1 MADEQSPTVEIAPT
15 VVISNS
21 DNESENDAG
30 THSGIV
36 DEPGEVSSH
45 ITAEDEPS
53 SETVVIA
60 EIEAGR
66 DVALAEIAASVE
78 RDRIELEGERVEAIA
93 ETNREYEECRSG
105 NSGTTGAGGNAGEFI
120 DPAAAVG
127 SGNGDGGITDSAG
140 TRFDATI
147 HSSPDARNN
156 DGTFRRKRGR
166 KPGGGNNNNRTRAQV
181 HSDIKETAQFLAQG
195 LLLFHASMAAMTKTP
210 ELILDG
216 EEAQG
221 LAESGLTLA
230 AMYDITPDPKLQAA
244 IFLPVKLE

>member
-93 ETNREYEECRSG
+93 ETNREYEECLV
-105 NSGTTGAGGNAGEFI
+105 EI
-120 DPAAAVG
+120 AALRERV
-127 SGNGDGGITDSAG
+127 
-140 TRFDATI
+140 
-147 HSSPDARNN
+147 
-156 DGTFRRKRGR
+156 
-166 KPGGGNNNNRTRAQV
+166 
-181 HSDIKETAQFLAQG
+181 E
-195 LLLFHASMAAMTKTP
+195 
-210 ELILDG
+210 
-216 EEAQG
+216 
-221 LAESGLTLA
+221 TLA
-230 AMYDITPDPKLQAA
+230 NLLIPPQPLEAETVTEELPIVPEPDLTQPSTAAPTLETMTEPSVESVEESPVEETTITVRERRYIP
-244 IFLPVKLE
+244 I